1 MFLKSISDHDLL
13 FFDTDGTYLARART
27 VACPV
32 DKSPIPLFIFGADAS
47 VAQALKRLAASVV
60 IYFPVLLQVGLRR
73 QQEAPAH
80 QCLWD
85 PPAALFRYIFPQP
98 GPYRL
103 YGFQEDSSPTVL
115 QEYQIRL
122 ALAA

>member
-103 YGFQEDSSPTVL
+103 YGFKKFPARLFCKSFRFVL
-115 QEYQIRL
+115 L
-122 ALAA
+122 